1 MKGKRL
7 PPLDSV
13 RGPAKQLTKLADLVP
28 DERNA
33 RSHTERGLGML
44 EHSLRRYGA
53 GRSILV
59 DRQGRVIAGNAT
71 LERAADL
78 GMDIEVV
85 RSHGEK
91 LIVVQREDLD
101 LSDDGNAD
109 AREMA
114 IADNRTAELSDW
126 NSEVL
131 SALQDADT
139 DLTAFFLDDE
149 LASLLASG
157 GRKQKV
163 AFDAETKTCTCC
175 QHKCRKGC
183 GCFAGGTD

>member
-13 RGPAKQLTKLADLVP
+13 RGPAKQLTKLADLQP
-28 DERNA
+28 DVRNA

-78 GMDIEVV
+78 GLEIEVV
-85 RSHGEK
+85 RSRGER

-109 AREMA
+109 ARELA
-114 IADNRTAELSDW
+114 IADNRTSELSDW
-126 NSEVL
+126 DGAVL
-131 SALQDADT
+131 AALQEADT

-149 LASLLASG
+149 LASLLADG
-157 GRKQKV
+157 GARKQKV
-163 AFDAETKTCTCC
+163 AFDAETKACTCC

-183 GCFAGGTD
+183 GCFEGPD